1 MGALLE
7 SVVLVPALD
16 AGRVVRELRM
26 EHDPNAAAGVPPHL
40 TLMFPFLPP
49 AELSAQRVDA
59 LERLISGA
67 TAFDFTLTHVSEFDQ
82 GVVYLVPAPSAPF
95 VDLIREIGL
104 QFELLPFGGA
114 FGKDP
119 VVHLTVAVQASP
131 STRQRIADS
140 LGPELPISLRAQE
153 AWLMVGSNSGG
164 WEVVR
169 RMPFEVIATPGG
181 RP

>member
-1 MGALLE
+1 MPGLLE

-16 AGRVVRELRM
+16 AGLLVRQLRM
-26 EHDPNAAAGVPPHL
+26 EHDPSAAAGVPPHL

-49 AELSAQRVDA
+49 HDLSAQRIDA

-67 TAFDFTLTHVSEFDQ
+67 MAFDFTLTHVSEFDQ
-82 GVVYLVPAPSAPF
+82 GVVYLVPAPAAPF
-95 VDLIREIGL
+95 ADLTREIGK
-104 QFELLPFGGA
+104 QFELLPYGGA

-131 STRQRIADS
+131 SVRNRIVDR
-140 LGPELPISLRAQE
+140 LGPELPISLQAEE
-153 AWLMVGSNSGG
+153 AWLMVGSNSSG

-169 RMPFEVIATPGG
+169 QMPFGVFATPGG
-181 RP
+181 PP